1 VDLRIEF
8 ITRHQRGER
17 MSDLCREYGISRK
30 TGHKLKARFERSG
43 AVGLLD
49 QSRAP
54 RHVPHKTPEEIVTL
68 LVSERLAHP
77 TWGAKKLKASL
88 EARLGRSFPAASTL
102 SDILKRRGLVEPS
115 KRRRKYQPAPTRLR
129 IAHAPND
136 IWCVDYKGQFRLGDR
151 SYCYPLTASDLATR
165 FLLMCEGMPAIS
177 EEAAIEEFQETFR
190 THGLPAVIRSDNGV
204 PFATAGL
211 AGLSRLSVF
220 WIRLGIALERIRP
233 GHPEENG
240 AHERMHRTLKRDTAR
255 PAQAN
260 LLRQQERF
268 DVFRHEFNQD
278 RPHEALGMRP
288 PAALYA
294 PSTRRYPDRLPELD
308 YPTHDDVVFANRNG
322 AIRMGRRNV
331 YLSMALAGQPI
342 GLREDDDGRWL
353 VSFAH
358 LDLGFVGNDRRLT
371 PPPPSGDGLT
381 T

>member
-1 VDLRIEF
+1 
-8 ITRHQRGER
+8 

-49 QSRAP
+49 ASRAP
-54 RHVPHKTPEEIVTL
+54 KHIPHKTPPEIVAL
-68 LVSERLAHP
+68 LVSERLEHP

-88 EARLGRSFPAASTL
+88 EARLGHSLPAASTL
-102 SDILKRRGLVEPS
+102 GDILKRRGLVEPS
-115 KRRRKYQPAPTRLR
+115 KRRRKYKPSPTRLR

-165 FLLMCEGMPAIS
+165 FLLTCEGMPAIS

-255 PAQAN
+255 PAQSN

-268 DVFRHEFNQD
+268 DAFRHEFNHD

-294 PSTRRYPDRLPELD
+294 PSARRYPDRLPELD
-308 YPTHDDVVFANRNG
+308 YPTHDDVVIANSNG
-322 AIRMGRRNV
+322 AIRLGRKNV
-331 YLSMALAGQPI
+331 YLSMALVGQPI

-353 VSFAH
+353 VSFAN
-358 LDLGFVGNDRRLT
+358 LDLGFVGIDRRLT
-371 PPPPSGDGLT
+371 PLPPPATG
-381 T
+381 